1 MPVVPDPSDSQISDK
16 SQKDALTAFAQL
28 MGLDPDLLG
37 DAYATLQQAK
47 KTAETHP
54 DIRSNSKVS
63 RVATKKNYLDKEL
76 VYEDESAFIYR
87 RGDTKKKTWY
97 LRIFDEKS
105 RKPFVKSL
113 GHTDYAR
120 ALTKARTI
128 YQEVKGKIDRGERLH
143 TIASA
148 ELVKKYLD
156 SLHVTDIPHAG
167 VTPGTFSLKRYYLR
181 VWLEYIDYLGYSNTP
196 IDRLSDERL
205 RGFASWFRDKPREDG
220 RVGARSVEQIN
231 NAVSE
236 VRLAYYKVAV
246 RNKYLAEGRVPDL
259 DRLKQPKD
267 TGDRRDVLSLEHYE
281 QFWKF
286 LEYKYSREK
295 NIKPLEK
302 QRRILFTKVVGIL
315 VNTGLRPKEL
325 LGLRWHEISN
335 NVVGDESVRKKC
347 CIIHVRAENSKTGRS
362 RNVVAPVKRRLE
374 VIKKSYKDLG
384 VEISPDDFV
393 VMNSQKSD
401 RSAYTRQMLYQRLQ
415 SAIELSGVKDEL
427 DKVHQHISLYSFRH
441 QYISWR
447 LRFGGV
453 PIHLIAKNCGTSI
466 QKIESTY
473 GHIETE
479 KQIDVITM
487 NQGLSR
493 SAEVDLTTIVSDS
506 D

>member
-1 MPVVPDPSDSQISDK
+1 VVSDPANSQLSDK
-16 SQKDALTAFAQL
+16 TQRDALKAFAQL

-37 DAYATLQQAK
+37 DAYETLQQAK
-47 KTAETHP
+47 QTADTHP
-54 DIRSNSKVS
+54 DVIDKNKVS
-63 RVATKKNYLDKEL
+63 RITAKKNYLDKEL

-97 LRIFDEKS
+97 LRIFDEKT

-113 GHTDYAR
+113 TTTDYAR
-120 ALTKARTI
+120 ALTQARTI
-128 YQEVKGKIDRGERLH
+128 YQEVKGKIDRGERLR
-143 TIASA
+143 TITSA
-148 ELVKKYLD
+148 ELVEKYLN
-156 SLHVTDIPHAG
+156 SLHITDIPHAG
-167 VTPGTFSLKRYYLR
+167 VTPGTLSLKKYFLR
-181 VWLEYIDYLGYSNTP
+181 IWLEYIDYLGYKDTP

-205 RGFASWFRDKPREDG
+205 RGFAGWFRDKPREDKRTG
-220 RVGARSVEQIN
+220 ERSVEQIN

-236 VRLAYYKVAV
+236 IRLAYYKVAV
-246 RNKYLAEGRVPDL
+246 RSKYIAEGRVPDL

-281 QFWKF
+281 QYWKF
-286 LEYKYSREK
+286 LEYKYSRQK
-295 NIKPLEK
+295 DIKPQEK
-302 QRRILFTKVVGIL
+302 QRRILFTKVVGVL

-335 NVVGDESVRKKC
+335 NVTGDESARKKC
-347 CIIHVRAENSKTGRS
+347 CVIHVRAENSKTGRS

-384 VEISPDDFV
+384 VEINPNDFV
-393 VMNSQKSD
+393 VMNNEKED
-401 RSAYTRQMLYQRLQ
+401 RSAYTRQMLYERLQ
-415 SAIELSGVKDEL
+415 KTIELSGVKEKLDEI
-427 DKVHQHISLYSFRH
+427 HQHISLYSFRH

-466 QKIESTY
+466 QKIEETY

-479 KQIDVITM
+479 KQVDVITM

-493 SAEVDLTTIVSDS
+493 SAEVDLTTMIFD
-506 D
+506 